1 MESFAADN
9 QLRTNQVTIFDFKV
23 PSSTGEVID
32 MNTFRGKN
40 AYIIVNVASE

>member
-1 MESFAADN
+1 MGNFTSKD
-9 QLRTNQVTIFDFKV
+9 LHPTNQVTIFDFKV